1 MADRNALLS
10 QIKGGKKLKST
21 KTVDKSKPV
30 AGKILD
36 SPTASTVPKSSLSSD
51 SGSASSKPNPPAV
64 PGGFGNLFSGGIPK
78 LKSRQGGVSTGRGSS
93 SENQI
98 ENPSNNNFKTSEVN
112 SSSLYNKDI
121 QFGNPSNRNGISANA
136 PKNSFSPNNFENNT
150 KSSIGFNQN
159 NFRNEPLSHAT
170 SFASLKSPS
179 PASVLKKK
187 PPPPPPSKS
196 KPSIAGPSSPNHFAT
211 LPKNFSNPS
220 NLRQSQN
227 GSFGSSN
234 HVRTLSSQ
242 FSESLNLNKSS
253 TPPPPNSLPKLPA
266 LPSTQDSSLFE
277 SKWKFHAIEMLPKI
291 SPNDK
296 STIGKHVYP
305 NGKTSGTSN
314 FIKAPLSMLRVANF
328 ISF

>member
-21 KTVDKSKPV
+21 TTIDKSKPV

-36 SPTASTVPKSSLSSD
+36 SPTASTAHKSSSSSN
-51 SGSASSKPNPPAV
+51 SGSASTKPNPPAI

-98 ENPSNNNFKTSEVN
+98 E
-112 SSSLYNKDI
+112 SSSINNQKSSDVTSNSLNNKEL
-121 QFGNPSNRNGISANA
+121 QFGNSANRNGISANA
-136 PKNSFSPNNFENNT
+136 PKNSFGSNNFENNT
-150 KSSIGFNQN
+150 KSSIGFNQH

-170 SFASLKSPS
+170 SSASLKSPS

-196 KPSIAGPSSPNHFAT
+196 KPSIASPSSPNHFAT
-211 LPKNFSNPS
+211 LPKNFSNSS

-227 GSFGSSN
+227 SSFGSSN

-242 FSESLNLNKSS
+242 FSETLNLNKSS
-253 TPPPPNSLPKLPA
+253 TPPPPNSLPKLPP

-291 SPNDK
+291 SMKDK
-296 STIGKHVYP
+296 NTIGSHVYP
-305 NGKTSGTSN
+305 SGKTSGTSIP
-314 FIKAPLSMLRVANF
+314 FYF
-328 ISF
+328 